1 MAMRFGLWITFSGL
15 AVDER
20 ESTWQECAQ
29 PAGHPNLIIF
39 EILLLEGGHSMSIT
53 NPDDLLAQVAAGLQS
68 NCDAEVIAEAAE
80 LAEAERARV
89 RLVDRWP
96 ATSNP
101 ISIRSIGLPAV
112 FGTVVAASATVVVVA
127 TSSWNL
133 WALSTAA
140 VVCVE
145 GLAAGLR
152 DDGPDRVIPAVTW
165 PSFLRGLAGE
175 LVQVHTIDEITR
187 TGELVGVGADH
198 LDLIGGGAGQLGSRA
213 TIAFTALAA
222 VQALARRDGFPQSRR

>member
-1 MAMRFGLWITFSGL
+1 MF
-15 AVDER
+15 
-20 ESTWQECAQ
+20 
-29 PAGHPNLIIF
+29 
-39 EILLLEGGHSMSIT
+39 IT
-53 NPDDLLAQVAAGLQS
+53 NPDHLLAQVAAGFQS

-89 RLVDRWP
+89 RLVDRWL
-96 ATSNP
+96 ATPNP
-101 ISIRSIGLPAV
+101 ISIWAVGLPV
-112 FGTVVAASATVVVVA
+112 LYGTVVAAGAAMVVVA
-127 TSSWNL
+127 APTSNL
-133 WALSTAA
+133 WALSIDA

-152 DDGPDRVIPAVTW
+152 DDGPDRVIPAITW

-187 TGELVGVGADH
+187 IGELVGVGADH
-198 LDLIGGGAGQLGSRA
+198 LDLITGGAGQQGSRV

-222 VQALARRDGFPQSRR
+222 LQTLARRDGSPQNLG